1 VGTLDIAGG
10 LCYPIHRT
18 GTRSAND
25 STRFQG
31 LAAHSEVV
39 FYVRTFWSKYSV
51 YSYRCQYYLVYVRK
65 EIKKERVSPL

>member
-1 VGTLDIAGG
+1 MYNATTWGPTSLGHASGCLRSAEATFVGTLDIAGG

-31 LAAHSEVV
+31 LANHSEVV
-39 FYVRTFWSKYSV
+39 FYVRGY
-51 YSYRCQYYLVYVRK
+51 
-65 EIKKERVSPL
+65 